1 MTNQPSKVGFIGV
14 GTMGAM
20 LVRSLLRA
28 GRLSATDIWIANRS
42 SSKLESLAIEFNGLH
57 CATANQVAA
66 ETQIL
71 FLCVK
76 PADTAEVLQQI
87 DNELRPNQ
95 ICIFLTNVFTF
106 PQIEGRIPCRVVKL
120 IPSLAQRISQGV
132 ALLAY
137 GRRIEKADSTA
148 LESLL
153 APIGRLMVVSEHQL
167 RTFADITSCGPAFLS
182 ACIEELYRQVQS
194 KAFDLSASDVTA
206 AAVET
211 LAATAELL
219 RSGITPQQIIQE
231 IAVPGGTTAMGLN
244 AIRQYIPQAI
254 AAVLEATERTERKN
268 REINLLDRRP

>member
-1 MTNQPSKVGFIGV
+1 
-14 GTMGAM
+14 MGAM

-28 GRLSATDIWIANRS
+28 GSLTAADIWIANRS
-42 SSKLESLAIEFNGLH
+42 SAKLESLAAEFNGLH
-57 CATANQVAA
+57 CANAREVAT
-66 ETQIL
+66 ESQIL

-76 PADTAEVLQQI
+76 PADTAEVLQYI
-87 DNELRPNQ
+87 DHELRPNQ
-95 ICIFLTNVFTF
+95 ICILLTNVFTF
-106 PQIEGRIPCRVVKL
+106 QQIEDRIPCRSAKL
-120 IPSLAQRISQGV
+120 IPSLTQRVSQGV

-137 GRRIEKADSTA
+137 GKRIEKKDSTA

-153 APIGRLMVVSEHQL
+153 APTGRLMVVPEHQL

-182 ACIEELYRQVQS
+182 ACIEELYRQA
-194 KAFDLSASDVTA
+194 KNKTCDLSSSDLTA

-244 AIRQYIPQAI
+244 ALYEYIPQAI
-254 AAVLEATERTERKN
+254 AAILEATERTERKK